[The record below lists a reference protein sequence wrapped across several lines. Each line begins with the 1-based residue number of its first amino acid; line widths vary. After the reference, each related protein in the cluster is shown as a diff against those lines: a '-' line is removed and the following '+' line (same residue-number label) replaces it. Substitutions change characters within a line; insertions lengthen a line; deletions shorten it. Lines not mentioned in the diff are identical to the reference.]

1 MIFSGMPQ
9 EPLELDV
16 EGEFRLKGR
25 GTEKEG
31 VAEASAPSALQQI
44 HEESEKQ
51 SLPQQE
57 KVFTVAKRVRSRLSN
72 LPDPTHPPLGWVKD
86 RGYDVVFPFIR
97 LPELRPTLNGDW
109 VQFGSPELAPNLL
122 YFGDNLQ
129 VLRTL
134 PSELIDLIY
143 IDPPFF
149 SGAEYN
155 TIWGDANEVRTFND
169 IWEGGLDTY
178 LIWFNARLWEM
189 RRVLK
194 STGSI
199 YVHCDWHASHYI
211 KAEMD
216 KIFGYENFTNE
227 IVWYYSSGGGRG
239 RRWLNRKH
247 DVILTYGKTTNY
259 FYNGLAL
266 GDKRTRDEGTF
277 GGYFKTDPKGR
288 RYQEVRAA
296 GKIYKYYVDQ
306 PKNPD
311 DVWVIPHI
319 PQRDLTERIGY
330 PTQKPEALL
339 ERIIKA
345 SSADNGIIADFF
357 CGGGTTLAV
366 AERLGRRWIGCDI
379 SRVAVSVTLDRL
391 VKVGEERSG
400 VESNYSKEGEFQQ
413 TLTNVREKVPDIR
426 VVYVGVYPM
435 DRFKEVDQKS
445 FDLFILHCQEGSLD
459 TKGGAITGFRT
470 QLEPIL
476 VGPADPDEPVD
487 TKQVKAFFEECL
499 KHLQS
504 NARLKAKVFAW
515 KFSPALN
522 EYRKTLLDYIAKH
535 LPEKGVAMDFDYVP
549 INSQEFRERITRKY
563 PEASDN
569 EFFLRFTNPPII
581 GDIKV
586 KKLGPRKYHFEAIDT
601 YSANLDGYLVNCQ
614 WDSAYQRGHFAAD
627 PDYVLGRKEN
637 KGKAVTRKFEAILT
651 AEHEFEAPCVRTVAC
666 RVQDNL
672 GGETVKEVK
681 LDVK

>member
-1 MIFSGMPQ
+1 MPQ

-16 EGEFRLKGR
+16 EGELRLKSR
-25 GTEKEG
+25 GGETEA
-31 VAEASAPSALQQI
+31 VAATPSPSKLEQI

-51 SLPQQE
+51 SLPEQE
-57 KVFTVAKRVRSRLSN
+57 KVFTVAKRVRTRLTN

-97 LPELRPTLNGDW
+97 LPELRPALNGDW

-143 IDPPFF
+143 LDPPFF

-178 LIWFNARLWEM
+178 LIWLNARLWEM

-199 YVHCDWHASHYI
+199 YVHCDWHACHYI

-216 KIFGYENFTNE
+216 KIFGYENFRNE
-227 IVWYYSSGGGRG
+227 IVWCYTGPGSPNMSQF
-239 RRWLNRKH
+239 NRKH
-247 DVILTYGKTTNY
+247 DVIFWYTKGNNWIFDVDEIRQTHDLKTKANFRKGLSGSGFVAETYDLAESGKVPEDWWEY
-259 FYNGLAL
+259 AIA
-266 GDKRTRDEGTF
+266 KRF
-277 GGYFKTDPKGR
+277 PKGS
-288 RYQEVRAA
+288 E
-296 GKIYKYYVDQ
+296 
-306 PKNPD
+306 NN
-311 DVWVIPHI
+311 
-319 PQRDLTERIGY
+319 LGY
-330 PTQKPEALL
+330 PTQKPIALL
-339 ERIIKA
+339 DRIIRA
-345 SSADNGIIADFF
+345 SSKRDSVVADFF
-357 CGGGTTLAV
+357 AGGGTTLAV
-366 AERLGRRWIGCDI
+366 AQKLKRRWIGCDI
-379 SRVAVSVTLDRL
+379 SRVAVAVTLDRL
-391 VKVGEERSG
+391 VKICEDQSG
-400 VESNYSKEGEFQQ
+400 VQSNYAKPGTAFQERLELPEVKQ
-413 TLTNVREKVPDIR
+413 KVPDVR
-426 VVYVGVYPM
+426 VAYVGVYPM
-435 DRFKEVDQKS
+435 DRFKSVAQKD
-445 FDLFILHCQEGSLD
+445 FEQFILHCQEASLN
-459 TKGGAITGFRT
+459 TKEGPITGFRT

-476 VGPADPDEPVD
+476 VGPADPDDSME
-487 TKQVKAFFEECL
+487 TQRVKAFFEECL
-499 KHLQS
+499 KLLQP

-522 EYRKTLLDYIAKH
+522 EYRRTLLDYIAKH
-535 LPEKGVAMDFDYVP
+535 LPEKGVAMEFDYVP

-569 EFFLRFTNPPII
+569 EFFLRFTNPPIV
-581 GDIKV
+581 GEIKV
-586 KKLGPRKYHFEAIDT
+586 KQIGGRKYHFGAVDT

-614 WDSAYQRGHFAAD
+614 WDFAYERGHFAAH

-637 KGKAVTRKFEAILT
+637 KGKSVTRKFEAILT
-651 AEHEFEAPCVRTVAC
+651 AGHEFEVAGVRTIAC

-672 GGETVKEVK
+672 GGEAVKEIK